1 MTELFELIQLTE
13 RIFNRPFGI
22 LLIVAG
28 LSFLLIAVLFEL
40 SDVRNRI
47 ANITAVTVGTI
58 LIITGAVMHLRPMT
72 PPEPSALE
80 NQIAEIQ
87 IAEIQIANIKSG
99 RETQTDDLK
108 KPLALPEELPLN
120 SGEAAESLKKTYLNY
135 TEVSRFEFLWNN
147 KTDETEQRAAFYR
160 PLPPAGYKILGHYAQ
175 GDYDK
180 PSGQVIAVRSLLES
194 ADEGILAYPVRY
206 RRIWRG
212 TRGTIWRPIP
222 PVGYRC
228 LGDVATPGNSE
239 PDRKEVVCVREFLL
253 TEGKPGKR
261 IWNNRENNAVYDI
274 SVYPVLAKNSKGLGI
289 NLFQGY
295 GRKLSRRSGYA
306 SFPVFKNDHIEPA
319 QD

>member
-22 LLIVAG
+22 LLIIAG

-40 SDVRNRI
+40 SDIRNRI
-47 ANITAVTVGTI
+47 AEITAVTVGTI
-58 LIITGAVMHLRPMT
+58 LIITGAVMHLKPLT
-72 PPEPSALE
+72 PPEPSAPE
-80 NQIAEIQ
+80 SQ

-99 RETQTDDLK
+99 RETRTDDLK
-108 KPLALPEELPLN
+108 KSSLPEKVPPG
-120 SGEAAESLKKTYLNY
+120 SKFQVSKAYLCY
-135 TEVSRFEFLWNN
+135 TEVGRFEFLWNN

-160 PLPPAGYKILGHYAQ
+160 PQAPAGYKILGHYAQ

-180 PSGQVIAVRSLLES
+180 PSGQVIAVKSLLES

-212 TRGTIWRPIP
+212 ARGTIWRPIP

-228 LGDVATPGNSE
+228 LGDIATPGNSE

-261 IWNNRENNAVYDI
+261 IWNSRENNAVYDI